1 MTVELRLDEHGPFTI
16 AALSGDFGAADA
28 PSFLETLHDAVSG
41 AGAALA
47 IDLAG
52 LTAIDSTGL
61 SALINLVAR
70 ARLTQ
75 GRVVLVAPPPF
86 VTGIF
91 NATHLDRWFEI
102 CERLDLA
109 EQSFTAK

>member
-1 MTVELRLDEHGPFTI
+1 MELRLNEHGPFTI
-16 AALSGDFGAADA
+16 AVVSGDLSAADA
-28 PSFLETLHDAVSG
+28 PSFLDTLHDAVSG

-47 IDLAG
+47 IDMSG
-52 LTAIDSTGL
+52 LTAIDSSGL

-75 GRVVLVAPPPF
+75 GRVVLVAPPAF

-102 CERLDLA
+102 CDSLDVA
-109 EQSFTAK
+109 EETFAAG